1 MRWRAC
7 GRGAR
12 WALVI
17 CAAALGTVW
26 GLAGAQQPQSGSQPG
41 DGASQPALGAAAG
54 GANGAA
60 DARGGGATGGG
71 QPSPAIGAAE
81 DLAFRQKKIA
91 AEMRELEERM
101 FRLSET
107 LKGLEPE
114 NASRLLMGLK
124 FARDELILHHM
135 QELEEL
141 LAALNLGEAVVG
153 EREVLAK
160 LQRLEELLL
169 ALDLDFQM
177 QLERLRLLRRILQQ
191 LDTAIREEQRQE
203 RQTEELANKR
213 RELERLVRKQATL
226 EDLIRREQGHIEG
239 TRPLAALQQLTAEEQ
254 QRSEALAGE
263 QSATR
268 QATQQLAEQDAQ
280 AGQADANLEAAQQS
294 MEQAAEA
301 LGKSQPAEALP
312 AEQAALA
319 ALERAKAD
327 AAAQRERLE
336 QELRQADFPGLRN
349 EQMQNRELTDR
360 IADLVRTLGS
370 SGQQALASLSSA
382 SGSMSSA
389 EGALGQGDAAGANPP
404 QDEALED
411 LMNARDSLN
420 EELERLLDALRSEV
434 RRRVIEGL
442 TLMLERQ
449 VAVRESTELLS
460 PKLAA
465 GSRTAYNSVVSLAK
479 SEGQIIDIADDLI
492 TLVEETEFGIAL
504 PAALNVVRE
513 AMAGVQLAL
522 SAGDASP
529 AVIEQEKQIEA
540 DLQELL
546 QAMKRMPGSRPSNRR
561 GQRGQPDRQRELNRL
576 LAELRMLRMLQVK
589 INKETSQVDGQRPT
603 AELPAPLARA
613 IQKLADR
620 QQDLRDATQRLADER
635 GDELGGGP

>member
-1 MRWRAC
+1 MRWLVS
-7 GRGAR
+7 GRGAS
-12 WALVI
+12 WALAV
-17 CAAALGTVW
+17 CAAAVCAVW
-26 GLAGAQQPQSGSQPG
+26 GPAGAQQPEAGT
-41 DGASQPALGAAAG
+41 QPAAVAPASEQAVPAATERGAANAAPAG
-54 GANGAA
+54 SLPGV
-60 DARGGGATGGG
+60 
-71 QPSPAIGAAE
+71 GAAE

-107 LKGLEPE
+107 LKGVEPE

-141 LAALNLGEAVVG
+141 LAALNLGEALVG
-153 EREVLAK
+153 EREVLTK

-191 LDTAIREEQRQE
+191 LDTAILEEQRQE
-203 RQTEELANKR
+203 RRTEDLANKR
-213 RELERLVRKQATL
+213 RELERLQRKQATL
-226 EDLIRREQGHIEG
+226 DDLIRREQGHIED
-239 TRPLAALQQLTAEEQ
+239 TRPLAALEQLGAEEQ

-263 QSATR
+263 QAATR
-268 QATQQLAEQDAQ
+268 EATQELAAQDAQ
-280 AGQADANLEAAQQS
+280 EGQADPNLDAAQQS
-294 MEQAAEA
+294 MGQAVEA
-301 LGKSQPAEALP
+301 LGKSQPGEALP
-312 AEQAALA
+312 AEERALA
-319 ALERAKAD
+319 ALEQSRTE

-336 QELRQADFPGLRN
+336 QQLRQADYPRMRN
-349 EQMQNRELTDR
+349 DQMQNRELTDR
-360 IADLVRTLGS
+360 IAEMVRTLGS
-370 SGQQALASLSSA
+370 SGQQALASLSGA
-382 SGSMSSA
+382 SRSMSGA

-404 QDEALED
+404 QDDALED
-411 LMNARDSLN
+411 LMNARNSLN

-460 PKLAA
+460 PKVAA
-465 GSRTAYNSVVSLAK
+465 GSRTAYNSVVGLGK
-479 SEGQIIDIADDLI
+479 SEGQLVEIADDLI

-504 PAALNVVRE
+504 PAALSVVRE

-522 SAGDASP
+522 SAGDASQ

-540 DLQELL
+540 DLEELL
-546 QAMKRMPGSRPSNRR
+546 QAMKRMPGSRLSNNR
-561 GQRGQPDRQRELNRL
+561 GQRGQRDRQREVNRL

-589 INKETSQVDGQRPT
+589 INKETAGVHARRPP
-603 AELPAPLARA
+603 EDLPAPLARA
-613 IQKLADR
+613 IEKLRER
-620 QQDLRDATQRLADER
+620 QDDLRDATQRLAEER
-635 GDELGGGP
+635 ADELGGGQ